1 MSLPKND
8 GTSELISLALWED
21 LGTEGDLTSQCF
33 VAESAQGCGQI
44 IGKEEGLVLS
54 GLAVAE
60 KVFRAIDDRVEFVRM
75 AEDGQQIP
83 RGKVVA
89 EVRGKFRSLLMGE
102 RTALNF
108 LQRLSGVAT
117 LTRRYVQAVAGTGV
131 RVLDTRKTTP
141 GWRALEK
148 AAVRH
153 GGAQNHRMGLYDAF
167 MVKDNHL
174 LAMPGAVDLEQLVA
188 EARARFPGRK
198 LQLEADTLE
207 QVKRFLGMPGVDFI
221 LLDNMSASQL
231 REGVALRNQLN
242 PAVLLEASGGVN
254 LETIREL
261 AETGV
266 DFISV
271 GAMTHSARA
280 VDLSLDFCAATP
292 GTPP

>member
-1 MSLPKND
+1 MILPKND
-8 GTSELISLALWED
+8 EVSELISLALRED
-21 LGTEGDLTSQCF
+21 LGGEGDITSQCF
-33 VAESAQGCGQI
+33 VAEDAHGSGRI
-44 IGKEEGLVLS
+44 IGKEEGLVVS

-60 KVFRAIDDRVEFVRM
+60 RVFLAIDDRVEFVRL
-75 AEDGQQIP
+75 AADGEEIP

-117 LTRRYVQAVAGTGV
+117 TTRRYVRAAEGTGV

-141 GWRALEK
+141 GWRSLEK
-148 AAVRH
+148 EAVRH

-174 LAMPGAVDLEQLVA
+174 LAMPGTADLEKLVA

-198 LQLEADTLE
+198 MQVEADTLE
-207 QVKRFLGMPGVDFI
+207 QVQRFLSMQGVDFI
-221 LLDNMSASQL
+221 LLDNMSAAQL
-231 REGVALRNQLN
+231 REGVALRNRLN

-254 LETIREL
+254 LDTIREL
-261 AETGV
+261 AGTGV

-271 GAMTHSARA
+271 GALTHSARA
-280 VDLSLDFCAATP
+280 VDLALDLCVGASGSQP
-292 GTPP
+292 

>member
-1 MSLPKND
+1 MLPKND
-8 GTSELISLALWED
+8 GTSELISLALRED

-33 VAESAQGCGQI
+33 VAESAQGRGLI

-60 KVFRAIDDRVEFVRM
+60 KVFRAIDDRVEFLRM

-89 EVRGKFRSLLMGE
+89 EVRGTFRSLLMGE

-148 AAVRH
+148 EAVRH

-174 LAMPGAVDLEQLVA
+174 LAMPGTVDLEQLVA

-198 LQLEADTLE
+198 LQVEADTLE
-207 QVKRFLGMPGVDFI
+207 QAKRFLGMQGVDFI
-221 LLDNMSASQL
+221 LLDNMSAAQL

-280 VDLSLDFCAATP
+280 VDLSLDFCAASP